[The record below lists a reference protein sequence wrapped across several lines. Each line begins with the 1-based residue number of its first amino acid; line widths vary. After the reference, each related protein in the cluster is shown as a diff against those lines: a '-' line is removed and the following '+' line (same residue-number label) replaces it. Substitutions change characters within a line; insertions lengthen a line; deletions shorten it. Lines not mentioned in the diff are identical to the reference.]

1 MCPVVALA
9 WAEYR
14 LHTTASVV
22 VAFRSRGCL
31 LCIERVLGR
40 LEMQYRVARVCSSR
54 SELVVCT
61 LRMDM
66 RECAGDL

>member
-40 LEMQYRVARVCSSR
+40 LKMQYRVARVHPGLSWW
-54 SELVVCT
+54 
-61 LRMDM
+61 
-66 RECAGDL
+66 CARYGWI